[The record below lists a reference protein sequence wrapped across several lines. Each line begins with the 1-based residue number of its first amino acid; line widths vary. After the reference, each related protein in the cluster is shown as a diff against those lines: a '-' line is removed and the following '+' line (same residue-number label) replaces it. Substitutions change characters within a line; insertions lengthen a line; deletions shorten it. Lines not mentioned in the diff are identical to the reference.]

1 MNTGYLLRRL
11 AQVVPTALAILIAT
25 WLLLHLAPGDPLV
38 ALAGQ
43 YGDEAYYAAMRERFG
58 LDQPLLQQL
67 LTYLGN
73 VIQGDLGM
81 SYVRGRPALAVV
93 LERLPATLLLAASA
107 LTISTLVGA
116 TIGVATSRR
125 PRSRGDVAVRGV
137 ALAAYATPSFWLAQL
152 AVLFLAYRAGWFPV
166 QGMTDA
172 RSRATGVALALDVAR
187 HLALPAL
194 VLASTEIALNVR
206 LVRSGMIQV
215 GRADFIR
222 TAQAKGLA
230 ERRVLWH
237 RFRNAVLPLITVLGN
252 RVGMFFAGAALVEI
266 VFGWPGIGRLLL
278 SSAQAR
284 DLPVLLAIFLVVA
297 AAVLMVN
304 LVVDIA
310 YTMLDPRVRYD

>member
-1 MNTGYLLRRL
+1 MSTGYLLRRL
-11 AQVVPTALAILIAT
+11 AQVPPTALVILVAT

-58 LDQPLLQQL
+58 LDQPLPQQL
-67 LTYLGN
+67 VTYLGN
-73 VIQGDLGM
+73 VLRGDLGV
-81 SYVRGRPALAVV
+81 SYIRGRPALSVV
-93 LERLPATLLLAASA
+93 LERLPATLLLASA
-107 LTISTLVGA
+107 ALLVSTLVG
-116 TIGVATSRR
+116 TTLGVLTSRF
-125 PRSRGDVAVRGV
+125 PRGRTDLAIRAVS
-137 ALAAYATPSFWLAQL
+137 LTAYATPSFWLAQL

-172 RSRATGVALALDVAR
+172 RAQTTGMAAVLDVVR

-194 VLASTEIALNVR
+194 VLATTEVALNVR

-222 TAQAKGLA
+222 TARAKGLP

-252 RVGMFFAGAALVEI
+252 RVGMFFAGATLVEI

-284 DLPVLLAIFLVVA
+284 DLPVLLAIFLVIA
-297 AAVLMVN
+297 AAVLVVN
-304 LVVDIA
+304 LVVDVLYA
-310 YTMLDPRVRYD
+310 LLDPRVRHG